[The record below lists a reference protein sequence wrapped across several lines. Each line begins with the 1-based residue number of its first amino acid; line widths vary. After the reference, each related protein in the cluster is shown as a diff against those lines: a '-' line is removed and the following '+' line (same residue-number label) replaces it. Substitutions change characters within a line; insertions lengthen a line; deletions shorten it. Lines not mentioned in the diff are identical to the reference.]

1 MLHIAH
7 PTLTPIYTS
16 VQHYDFSAIEK
27 LRGFMVGGRE
37 LDL

>member
-1 MLHIAH
+1 MLHVAH
-7 PTLTPIYTS
+7 PTLTQIYIS
-16 VQHYDFSAIEK
+16 VQQYDFSAIEK